1 MYWLP
6 KMHKTP
12 IGCRFIIASK
22 QCSTKPLTKVISIV
36 FKMIFNTV
44 ESFHNK
50 SRFYSRLNKFWVV
63 QNSFPVTDKLDKIN
77 IKNNAKSI
85 STYDFSTL
93 YTKIPHDLL
102 IQILCEIIDF
112 IFKGSM
118 RNRIGFSEKS
128 VYWTSKG
135 VDKRF
140 FTKDSLKAAVKH
152 LISKCYFVV
161 GNTVFIQ
168 KIGIPMGID
177 PAPFWANLF
186 LYHYE
191 RKFITTLGSQR
202 NNRGFKYHGVM
213 RFIDDLC
220 AINDGGDFGNSFL
233 DIYPP
238 ELELKVEH
246 EGPHATFLDLDISI
260 AGNRFIYKLYDK
272 RDNFNFFI
280 VRMPQMTSNI
290 PSTVFYGSVL
300 SEFLRIA
307 RCTLLFEDFIP
318 KANQLFKRMV
328 TQGGNK
334 SLISRQILKACLR
347 HPAAFLKFNQLPQNI
362 LTAITAGQ

>member
-1 MYWLP
+1 
-6 KMHKTP
+6 MHKKP

-22 QCSTKPLTKVISIV
+22 NCSTKPLTKVISFV
-36 FKMIFNTV
+36 FKMIFNTII
-44 ESFHNK
+44 SFHNK
-50 SRFYSRLNKFWVV
+50 SLFYSRLNKFWVV
-63 QNSFPVTDKLDKIN
+63 QNSFPVTEKLDKIN
-77 IKNNAKSI
+77 NKNNAKSI
-85 STYDFSTL
+85 STFDFSTL

-102 IQILCEIIDF
+102 IQVLSEVIDF
-112 IFKGSM
+112 VFKGSV

-128 VYWTSKG
+128 VYWTNKG

-140 FTKDSLKAAVKH
+140 FTKDTLKAAVVH
-152 LISKCYFVV
+152 LISKCYFVI

-191 RKFITTLGSQR
+191 NNFITKIGSQKS
-202 NNRGFKYHGVM
+202 NRGFKYHAVM

-220 AINDGGDFGNSFL
+220 AINDGGEFGKSFNE
-233 DIYPP
+233 IYPP

-246 EGPHATFLDLDISI
+246 EGSHATFLDLDISI
-260 AGNRFIYKLYDK
+260 AGDRFIYKLYDK
-272 RDNFNFFI
+272 RDSFNFFI
-280 VRMPQMTSNI
+280 VRMPQMSSNI

-318 KANQLFKRMV
+318 KANQLFQRMV
-328 TQGGNK
+328 TQGGKK
-334 SLISRQILKACLR
+334 SLICKQIEKACLC
-347 HPAAFLKFNQLPQNI
+347 HPTAFLKFNKSPQDV
-362 LTAITAGQ
+362 AIAATAGQ